1 MKSISNIAFW
11 LIKLIAAII
20 MLQTLFFKFTAA
32 PESVYIFSVLNIEP
46 VGRIGTGI
54 IELIA
59 GFLLLVPQTSVYG
72 ALLGLSTMMG
82 AIFSHLFVLGINVQN
97 DGGKLFIL
105 AIITAICCLIVVF
118 VNRNVLFQLVKSFYG
133 RKN

>member
-1 MKSISNIAFW
+1 MKSISNLIYW
-11 LIKLIAAII
+11 LIKIIAAVI

-32 PESVYIFSVLNIEP
+32 PESVHIFSVLNIEP
-46 VGRIGTGI
+46 IGRIGTGI

-59 GFLLLVPQTSVYG
+59 GILLLIPKTSVYG

-105 AIITAICCLIVVF
+105 AIITAICCSIVVF

>member
-1 MKSISNIAFW
+1 MNKTQEIGWWIV
-11 LIKLIAAII
+11 KLTAAII

-32 PESVYIFSVLNIEP
+32 PESTYIFSVLHIEP
-46 VGRIGTGI
+46 FGRIGTGI

-59 GFLLLVPQTSVYG
+59 SILILIPRTTVYG
-72 ALLGLSTMMG
+72 ALMGLSTMIG
-82 AIFSHLFVLGINVQN
+82 AIFSHLFFLGIVVLD

-105 AIITAICCLIVVF
+105 ALITAVCCLVLVF
-118 VNRNVLFQLVKSFYG
+118 KNREKVWALIPFVYG